1 MKADELDL
9 TQIYKISTL
18 HNQDDPQERMV
29 TIPTAAIG
37 MLRHELIKTLG
48 LERTKGFLLRHGWH
62 CGVKDAQKALEM
74 DWDNKKELLYV
85 GPKMHT
91 LHGYLEEAELLV
103 AEADFSNGWMH
114 HEAIWKNSY
123 EAEEHLK
130 KFGPSNDPVCHTLV
144 GYASGYL
151 STILGKKV
159 IAKEIECKAMG
170 HKHCHAV
177 CRTVEEWNGEIDNEL
192 KFYEADNIIGELD
205 QTFEKLKIERD
216 NFSRAYVVH
225 QKLMEEVLKEHDL
238 SSIAKVLHQI
248 SKLPVFIEDVNVQL
262 IAAAGI
268 PEQEASLFSEKLK
281 KCFHKNRQK
290 YSDNLKY
297 SKQTLFLNCSPEHKR
312 MITPIYLHRKIV
324 GYCSFLYR
332 ETVPQEVDKLILE
345 HGALACSLYLLN
357 ERTRFNTEQRIKGHF
372 LEDILSNRMT
382 LEELTERAYYLGFQ
396 LKDPYFMIAVHSLL
410 QKPSVKEEL
419 EFNDELI
426 NELSAFMK
434 DQRINALFGQKS
446 GKVIILLSECLLL
459 KNKMKKEIFCQTLMD
474 HCLKKFPSRLF
485 KLGISSTS
493 LSIEEAPQLYEECL
507 SALRA
512 ANLHQKIIFFDSLG
526 IEGVMFQMKNM
537 NPIQK
542 FIHKMLGK
550 LLEQDK
556 SRNMELTKTLYYYLS
571 NGCSVH
577 KTARAMNFSISGLRY
592 RLQKITDILQTDI
605 NVPSVG
611 YQLYVS
617 LQFLIYWGELDIDLN
632 AQSEEEKT
640 IGD

>member
-9 TQIYKISTL
+9 TQIYKISAL

-37 MLRHELIKTLG
+37 MLRQELIETLG

-62 CGVKDAQKALEM
+62 CGVNDAQKALEM
-74 DWDNKKELLYV
+74 DWDSKKELLFV

-91 LHGYLEEAELLV
+91 LHGYLEEVELIV
-103 AEADFSNGWMH
+103 AEADFSKGLMH

-130 KFGPSNDPVCHTLV
+130 RFGPSDHPVCHTLV

-170 HKHCHAV
+170 HKYCHAV
-177 CRTVEEWNGEIDNEL
+177 CRTVEEWNGEVDNEL
-192 KFYEADNIIGELD
+192 KYYKADNIIGELD

-216 NFSRAYVVH
+216 NFSKAYEVH

-238 SSIAKVLHQI
+238 YSIANALHQI
-248 SKLPVFIEDVNVQL
+248 SNLPVLIEDVNLQP
-262 IAAAGI
+262 IALAGFS
-268 PEQEASLFSEKLK
+268 EQKAPLLSEKLK
-281 KCFHKNRQK
+281 KWFHKNKQK
-290 YSDNLKY
+290 YTEYFKY
-297 SKQTLFLNCSPEHKR
+297 SKQTLFLNFSSENKR
-312 MITPIYLHRKIV
+312 LMTPIYLNRKIV

-372 LEDILSNRMT
+372 LDDILSKRIT
-382 LEELTERAYYLGFQ
+382 LEEWKERAYYIGFQ
-396 LKDPYFMIAVHSLL
+396 LNDPYFVVAIHSLL
-410 QKPSVKEEL
+410 QKPSFKVEM

-426 NELSAFMK
+426 NELSTFVK

-446 GKVIILLSECLLL
+446 GKVIILISESLLL
-459 KNKMKKEIFCQTLMD
+459 QNKLKKESFCEKLMD
-474 HCLKKFPSRLF
+474 HCSKKFPTHVF
-485 KLGISSTS
+485 KLGISTTS
-493 LSIEEAPQLYEECL
+493 KSIEEAPQLYEECL
-507 SALRA
+507 SALRV
-512 ANLHQKIIFFDSLG
+512 ANHHQKIIFFDSLG
-526 IEGVMFQMKNM
+526 IEGVMFQMKNIS
-537 NPIQK
+537 PIKK

-556 SRNMELTKTLYYYLS
+556 SKDMELTKTLYYYLS
-571 NGCSVH
+571 NGCNVH

-592 RLQKITDILQTDI
+592 RLQKINDILQIDI
-605 NVPSVG
+605 NVPSIG

-617 LQFLIYWGELDIDLN
+617 LQFLIYWGELDIELN
-632 AQSEEEKT
+632 SHFEEEET
-640 IGD
+640 IGE